1 MPYLVEDEV
10 RDVHDIVNRLEP
22 EGLESATEPL
32 GALRDLES
40 TDHEPLE
47 ARTELGGYVD
57 GDGYGAGAL
66 GTTEYLGEVGVDTLP
81 GALGEVGS

>member
-1 MPYLVEDEV
+1 MEDEV
-10 RDVHDIVNRLEP
+10 RDVHDIVDWLEP

-32 GALRDLES
+32 GALRDFES

-66 GTTEYLGEVGVDTLP
+66 WTTEYLGEVGVDALSGT
-81 GALGEVGS
+81 LGEVGS